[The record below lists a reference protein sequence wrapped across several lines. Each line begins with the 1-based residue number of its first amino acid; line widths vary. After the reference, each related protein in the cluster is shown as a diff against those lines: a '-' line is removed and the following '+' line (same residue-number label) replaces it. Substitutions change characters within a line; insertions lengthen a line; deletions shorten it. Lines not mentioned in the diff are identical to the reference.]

1 MQLLFQGKSKALHFL
16 PGLSYESN
24 TGALYSPVRGLMGSR
39 SYCLVGLEWHFA
51 CKDRACLLCSQKSER
66 IFKGL
71 NGYHQFFYFTG
82 EYSESLCPFS
92 SHHLNGGLHW
102 SLLAGPQSLIPAS
115 VLLCVMHLSERQ
127 NVYYTRNCLKCY
139 LLELIL

>member
-39 SYCLVGLEWHFA
+39 NYCLVGLEWHFA

-66 IFKGL
+66 IFKGSWIEWL
-71 NGYHQFFYFTG
+71 PPVFLLHWRVFRISLPILITSPEWGLALVPF
-82 EYSESLCPFS
+82 SWSPVLDPCLCPA
-92 SHHLNGGLHW
+92 LCN
-102 SLLAGPQSLIPAS
+102 AS
-115 VLLCVMHLSERQ
+115 V
-127 NVYYTRNCLKCY
+127 
-139 LLELIL
+139 